1 MFLPINFLGELMG
14 MDVAWE
20 EENIDEI
27 VEYIKKNMTRSHIMR
42 LLQIFTAGNI
52 TQAMKNIL
60 NTDPASTNN
69 LIQSLNERD
78 DCQQQASFW
87 FHKGY
92 TVPMAFLCEIELHRN
107 QKGTEILLWDGG
119 GAGMTFIYV
128 SQFMNFSRNTEY
140 TFNIP

>member
-52 TQAMKNIL
+52 T
-60 NTDPASTNN
+60 
-69 LIQSLNERD
+69 
-78 DCQQQASFW
+78 
-87 FHKGY
+87 
-92 TVPMAFLCEIELHRN
+92 
-107 QKGTEILLWDGG
+107 
-119 GAGMTFIYV
+119 
-128 SQFMNFSRNTEY
+128 
-140 TFNIP
+140 